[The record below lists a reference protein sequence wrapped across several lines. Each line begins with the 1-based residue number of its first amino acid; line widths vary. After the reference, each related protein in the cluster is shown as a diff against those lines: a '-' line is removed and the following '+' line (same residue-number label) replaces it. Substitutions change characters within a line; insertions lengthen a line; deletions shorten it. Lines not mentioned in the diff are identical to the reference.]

1 MRLFHLIKDWLPQD
15 VLWSAAGLAAYTL
28 WLLAFP
34 MKGIL
39 LGDLVGRSLL
49 LAYLLPHI
57 MLLLLLFALNSPNLV
72 QSYSRFAALLTMGVT
87 LSFPHFEPMLVLP
100 TIVLLGLSSALV
112 MLKLGSLLRAS
123 SEPLISA
130 ALGLMTGNML
140 LFLVLQLDWNPAVLA
155 VLLGLPLTVLLRSGA
170 EPCPGNAKGLVKY
183 LPFVFVFYVVSGLRY
198 DMIQASPVLPLLPAG
213 SDLAGY
219 LLAIVTASFLLRRDL
234 DLTLVLGIFFGMFSL
249 SLGVFQT
256 GPMVDISL
264 FCLQVSVGFVD
275 LFILGLLLEQ
285 ANWLKAF
292 GLGIA
297 VMCAGIAVGEILA
310 GALQDANKAVTTAGY
325 GALSVS
331 VLLLYL
337 LARHHGVEPNPA
349 PASQVFAECTEWD
362 RARNAFLENL
372 PPGAKARLSEREMSV
387 LEQVALGSTYKSI
400 AVRLD
405 ISESSVKTYMRR
417 VYEKL
422 GVNGR
427 QELLDKL
434 FSG

>member
-1 MRLFHLIKDWLPQD
+1 
-15 VLWSAAGLAAYTL
+15 
-28 WLLAFP
+28 
-34 MKGIL
+34 
-39 LGDLVGRSLL
+39 
-49 LAYLLPHI
+49 
-57 MLLLLLFALNSPNLV
+57 MLLLLLFVWGRPNLV
-72 QSYSRFAALLTMGVT
+72 QSYSRLGALLVMVIT
-87 LSFPHFEPMLVLP
+87 LAFPHFEPMLVLP
-100 TIVLLGLSSALV
+100 GVILLGLSSALV

-123 SEPLISA
+123 SEPFLSA
-130 ALGLMTGNML
+130 ALGLMTGNIL
-140 LFLVLQLDWNPAVLA
+140 LLLLLQLDWNPSVLA
-155 VLLGLPLTVLLRSGA
+155 VMLALPLTVLLRSGA
-170 EPCPGNAKGLVKY
+170 EPGPGNAKGLIKY
-183 LPFVFVFYVVSGLRY
+183 LPFIFVFYVISGLRY

-219 LLAIVTASFLLRRDL
+219 LLAIVAAYFLLLRDP

-249 SLGVFQT
+249 SLGVFHS
-256 GPMVDISL
+256 GPTVDISL

-285 ANWLKAF
+285 SNWLKAF

-297 VMCAGIAVGEILA
+297 VMCAGIAVGE
-310 GALQDANKAVTTAGY
+310 ALTGVLRDANKAVTTVGY

-337 LARHHGVEPNPA
+337 LARSDRFRPDPA
-349 PASQVFAECTEWD
+349 PALQVLADDTERD
-362 RARNAFLENL
+362 HARHDFFNNL

-387 LEQVALGSTYKSI
+387 LEQVVRGSNYKSI
-400 AVRLD
+400 AHRLD

-434 FSG
+434 FSC

>member
-1 MRLFHLIKDWLPQD
+1 M
-15 VLWSAAGLAAYTL
+15 LWSAAGLAAYTL

-34 MKGIL
+34 MKGTL
-39 LGDLVGRSLL
+39 LEDLAGRSLL

-57 MLLLLLFALNSPNLV
+57 MLLLLVFLVNRPNLV
-72 QSYSRFAALLTMGVT
+72 QSCSRFGVLLTMVLT
-87 LSFPHFEPMLVLP
+87 LSFPHFEPMLVFP
-100 TIVLLGLSSALV
+100 AIVLLGLTSALV

-130 ALGLMTGNML
+130 ALGLMTGNIL
-140 LFLVLQLDWNPAVLA
+140 LLLVLQPDWNPALLA
-155 VLLGLPLTVLLRSGA
+155 VLLALPLTVLLRSGA

-183 LPFVFVFYVVSGLRY
+183 LPFVFVFYVISGLRY

-219 LLAIVTASFLLRRDL
+219 LLAIGAAYFLLRRDL

-249 SLGVFQT
+249 SLGVFHSGQT
-256 GPMVDISL
+256 MDISL

-297 VMCAGIAVGEILA
+297 VMCAGIAVGEVLA
-310 GALQDANKAVTTAGY
+310 GGLQDANKAVTTVGY

-337 LARHHGVEPNPA
+337 LARSDSVKPDPEPA
-349 PASQVFAECTEWD
+349 LQVLADYTERD
-362 RARNAFLENL
+362 HARNDFLTNL

-400 AVRLD
+400 ADRLE

-434 FSG
+434 FSRCRE